1 MNKFFVIAGVFLVCS
16 LMNLVNVYLT
26 GNGFSL
32 IMGIAWLGASAWIF
46 VHARKMKKGDA
57 GKEEENG

>member
-32 IMGIAWLGASAWIF
+32 IMGIAWLCASAWIF
-46 VHARKMKKGDA
+46 VRARKMKKGDA

>member
-32 IMGIAWLGASAWIF
+32 IMGLAWLGASAWIF
-46 VHARKMKKGDA
+46 VRARKMKQGESQ
-57 GKEEENG
+57 EEENG